1 MANYIEEI
9 SMLVNLVMGSGI
21 IGMLIF
27 YRSKKRKEKAEAAKA
42 ETSNEIMIAA
52 EWKEV
57 AEKREKQIDLK
68 DAKIE
73 ELYVSINQW
82 RDRNNELSAENHA
95 LRLEQL
101 SAKYMTCNRRQCSE
115 REPQTGY

>member
-1 MANYIEEI
+1 MEEI
-9 SMLVNLVMGSGI
+9 NMLLNLIIGSGI

-42 ETSNEIMIAA
+42 ETTNDIMIAA

-57 AEKREKQIDLK
+57 AEKREKQMDLK

-82 RDRNNELSAENHA
+82 RDKNNELSAENHA
-95 LRLEQL
+95 LRLEQV
-101 SAKYMTCNRRQCSE
+101 SAKYKTCNRRQCDQ